1 MIYAGYINKKKKMKN
16 LTGYETYLKSGRV
29 NEQSVQPTTKDF
41 ILDIAAE
48 NGVDAMELLRMVE
61 DDLAE
66 SGMSESLL
74 LTESADSVI
83 TLSQFFIILPS
94 VITGLV
100 SLAMGG
106 SFLEGYAQNKR
117 WVKAEAD
124 KRVREMIKK
133 DPSLIDRQAELITQV
148 AEEIKNDPAIQ
159 KMLKSKRMEGGA
171 QHPDI
176 KRDRSS
182 YKTHIF
188 GGGY

>member
-1 MIYAGYINKKKKMKN
+1 MKN

-48 NGVDAMELLRMVE
+48 NGVDAMELLRIVE

-100 SLAMGG
+100 TLAMGG

-176 KRDRSS
+176 KRDRST
-182 YKTHIF
+182 YKSHIF

>member
-1 MIYAGYINKKKKMKN
+1 MKN

-176 KRDRSS
+176 KRDRST
-182 YKTHIF
+182 YKSHIF

>member
-1 MIYAGYINKKKKMKN
+1 MKN

-61 DDLAE
+61 DDLTE

-100 SLAMGG
+100 TLAMGG

-176 KRDRSS
+176 KRDRST
-182 YKTHIF
+182 YKSHIF

>member
-1 MIYAGYINKKKKMKN
+1 MKN

-29 NEQSVQPTTKDF
+29 NEQNVQPTTKSF

-100 SLAMGG
+100 TLAMGG

-148 AEEIKNDPAIQ
+148 AMDIKNDPAIQ

-176 KRDRSS
+176 KRDRST
-182 YKTHIF
+182 YKSHIF

>member
-1 MIYAGYINKKKKMKN
+1 MKN

-29 NEQSVQPTTKDF
+29 NEQSVQPTTKSF

-176 KRDRSS
+176 KKDRSTYRS
-182 YKTHIF
+182 HIF

>member
-1 MIYAGYINKKKKMKN
+1 MKN
-16 LTGYETYLKSGRV
+16 LTGYETYLKSGRI
-29 NEQSVQPTTKDF
+29 NEQAVKPTTKNF
-41 ILDIAAE
+41 ILDVAAE
-48 NGVDAMELLRMVE
+48 NGVDAMELLRIVE

-66 SGMSESLL
+66 SGMSESFLVK
-74 LTESADSVI
+74 ESIDSVI
-83 TLSQFFIILPS
+83 TLSEFFIILPS

-100 SLAMGG
+100 TLAMGG
-106 SFLEGYAQNKR
+106 SFLEGTAQNKR
-117 WVKAEAD
+117 WIKAEAD

-133 DPSLIDRQAELITQV
+133 DPTLIDRQAELINQV

-159 KMLKSKRMEGGA
+159 KMLRSKRMEGGA

-182 YKTHIF
+182 YKAHIF

>member
-1 MIYAGYINKKKKMKN
+1 MKN

-176 KRDRSS
+176 KKDRSTYRS
-182 YKTHIF
+182 HIF

>member
-1 MIYAGYINKKKKMKN
+1 MKN

-29 NEQSVQPTTKDF
+29 NEQNVRPTTKNF
-41 ILDIAAE
+41 ILDVAAE

-66 SGMSESLL
+66 VGMHESFLL
-74 LTESADSVI
+74 KESIDSVI
-83 TLSQFFIILPS
+83 TLSEFFIILPS

-100 SLAMGG
+100 TLALGG
-106 SFLEGYAQNKR
+106 SYLEGTAQNKR
-117 WVKAEAD
+117 WIKAEAD

-133 DPSLIDRQAELITQV
+133 DPSLIDRQAELISQV

-159 KMLKSKRMEGGA
+159 KMLRSKRMEGGA
-171 QHPDI
+171 EHPDI
-176 KRDRSS
+176 KKDRST
-182 YKTHIF
+182 YRTHIF

>member
-1 MIYAGYINKKKKMKN
+1 MKN
-16 LTGYETYLKSGRV
+16 LTGYETYLKSGRI
-29 NEQSVQPTTKDF
+29 NEQAVIPTTKNF
-41 ILDIAAE
+41 ILDVAAE

-66 SGMSESLL
+66 SGMSESFLVK
-74 LTESADSVI
+74 ESIDSVI

-100 SLAMGG
+100 TLAMGG

-176 KRDRSS
+176 KRDRST
-182 YKTHIF
+182 YKSHIF

>member
-1 MIYAGYINKKKKMKN
+1 MKN

-61 DDLAE
+61 DDLTE

-100 SLAMGG
+100 TLAMGG

-148 AEEIKNDPAIQ
+148 ADEIKNDPAIQ

-176 KRDRSS
+176 KRDRST
-182 YKTHIF
+182 YKSHIF

>member
-1 MIYAGYINKKKKMKN
+1 MKN

-133 DPSLIDRQAELITQV
+133 DPSLIDRQSDLINQV
-148 AEEIKNDPAIQ
+148 TDEIKNDPAIQ

-176 KRDRSS
+176 KRDRST
-182 YKTHIF
+182 YKSHIF

>member
-1 MIYAGYINKKKKMKN
+1 MKN

-124 KRVREMIKK
+124 KRVRDMIKK

-148 AEEIKNDPAIQ
+148 ATEIKNDPAIQ

-176 KRDRSS
+176 KKDRSTYRS
-182 YKTHIF
+182 HIF

>member
-1 MIYAGYINKKKKMKN
+1 MRN

-29 NEQSVQPTTKDF
+29 NEQNMQPTTKDF

-61 DDLAE
+61 DDLNQE
-66 SGMSESLL
+66 GMSESLL
-74 LTESADSVI
+74 LRESNISESVI
-83 TLSQFFIILPS
+83 TLADFFIILPS

-100 SLAMGG
+100 TLAMGG
-106 SFLEGYAQNKR
+106 SFIEGTVQNKR
-117 WVKAEAD
+117 WIKAEAD

-133 DPSLIDRQAELITQV
+133 DPTLIDRQAELITQI
-148 AEEIKNDPAIQ
+148 ATEIKNDPATQ
-159 KMLKSKRMEGGA
+159 KMLRSKRMEGGA

-176 KRDRSS
+176 KKDRSTYRS
-182 YKTHIF
+182 HIF

>member
-1 MIYAGYINKKKKMKN
+1 MKN